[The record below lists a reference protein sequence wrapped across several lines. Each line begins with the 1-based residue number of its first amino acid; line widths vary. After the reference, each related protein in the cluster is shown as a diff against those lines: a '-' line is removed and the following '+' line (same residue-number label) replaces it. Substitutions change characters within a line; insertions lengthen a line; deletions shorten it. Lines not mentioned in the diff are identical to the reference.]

1 MWIPVK
7 VQGDFKN
14 ARHLIL
20 QNVTALKLRRFQ
32 TITSEDN
39 LNLLSQ
45 RRRELNAK
53 SLMSEIKSVRRHEL
67 LLLLGA
73 WRTACYWLYW
83 PFKGYKG
90 LRSVKYEPCE

>member
-7 VQGDFKN
+7 VQCDFKN

-39 LNLLSQ
+39 LNVS
-45 RRRELNAK
+45 NM
-53 SLMSEIKSVRRHEL
+53 SLVNESKLFWGINTL
-67 LLLLGA
+67 
-73 WRTACYWLYW
+73 
-83 PFKGYKG
+83 
-90 LRSVKYEPCE
+90 SVKKKEMQSIFGEWKTTY